1 MLRGSFLYVL
11 AELHQDRCDLFTGR
25 AALRLKISL
34 AAVARAGDQAKP
46 DRVRHRVLRPVG
58 HTARIRESAQV
69 SGRPRALKFEHA
81 RHVLHEDDRDLL
93 ARHRPVR
100 LKRRAGRAGNHAGLI
115 GPEDGRLMLA
125 AQLDELRVV
134 VQVERGML
142 VEAAVE
148 QPEIVEV
155 ADAVQGFGIRISEV
169 Y

>member
-1 MLRGSFLYVL
+1 
-11 AELHQDRCDLFTGR
+11 
-25 AALRLKISL
+25 
-34 AAVARAGDQAKP
+34 
-46 DRVRHRVLRPVG
+46 
-58 HTARIRESAQV
+58 
-69 SGRPRALKFEHA
+69 
-81 RHVLHEDDRDLL
+81 
-93 ARHRPVR
+93 
-100 LKRRAGRAGNHAGLI
+100 
-115 GPEDGRLMLA
+115 MLA